1 MFINMNTGLRL
12 MRVVFAIVWLGLAMS
27 AKSQDV
33 SVEKAVYGVQTGF
46 LGIWGHAE
54 FRMSSEFALRIEAG
68 LDGSFWD
75 GTMFEKTGF
84 VLEPVLTAE
93 PRWYYNLAQRDH
105 KSKSVEGNSGN
116 FISVK
121 CSFQPDW
128 FVISNDDYVNRS
140 RDIVII
146 PTWGIRRNLGE
157 NFNYEAGFGVGYQY
171 IFDSQTGGP
180 ENEGSVAYNVHLRI
194 GFRF

>member
-1 MFINMNTGLRL
+1 MIAVFNTGSRL
-12 MRVVFAIVWLGLAMS
+12 VRKLFVIVWLGIAIS
-27 AKSQDV
+27 AQSQDV
-33 SVEKAVYGVQTGF
+33 RVEKSVFGVQTGF
-46 LGIWGHAE
+46 LGIWGHGE
-54 FRMSSEFALRIEAG
+54 FRISNKFALRIEAG

-84 VLEPVLTAE
+84 VLEPVITIE
-93 PRWYYNLAQRDH
+93 PRWYYNLAEREH
-105 KSKSVEGNSGN
+105 KSKSVRRNSGN

-146 PTWGIRRNLGE
+146 PTWGIRRNMGKH
-157 NFNYEAGFGVGYQY
+157 FNYEAGFGVGYQY

-180 ENEGSVAYNVHLRI
+180 ENEGSVAYNVLLRA
-194 GFRF
+194 GFNF